1 MKEGK
6 SIWAWFAI
14 ACCVLM
20 GVVSCAVLAGKAL
33 TGAEQ
38 PAVACTADAER
49 PKSLVPVGRT
59 VGIKLF
65 SKGVMVVALSEID
78 TAQGAV
84 WPAKECG
91 LEVGDIITEIDHTS
105 VNSIEEVEQRVRGA
119 NGGVL
124 EIQALRNGKKMDVTA
139 EAAPCLADGTYKLGA
154 WLRDSMAGIGTVTY
168 FDPSTHTFAALGHG
182 INDIDTGLL
191 IPVRSGGIMA
201 SSVTAVVRGEKS
213 EPGQL
218 HGTFD
223 LTGDIGTLFAN
234 GTGGVFGKTDSG
246 LFDGQAL
253 PVAKR
258 SEVHTGSAVI
268 RCNVEGTKVEE
279 YTVEILRVY
288 PELGDTT
295 RNLLIQVNDERLLEL
310 TGGIVQGMSGSP
322 VIQNGKLVGAVTHV
336 LVNDPTRGYGILIE
350 NMLDVAG

>member
-14 ACCVLM
+14 VCCVM
-20 GVVSCAVLAGKAL
+20 AWIASCAVLAGKVH

-38 PAVACTADAER
+38 PAVACTAETER
-49 PKSLVPVGRT
+49 VKRLVPVGRT

-65 SKGVMVVALSEID
+65 SKGVMVVALSELN
-78 TAQGAV
+78 TSEGAV
-84 WPAKECG
+84 WPAKDCG
-91 LEVGDIITEIDHTS
+91 LEVGDVITEIDHTS
-105 VNSIEEVEQRVRGA
+105 VNSIEEVEHQVRDA
-119 NGGVL
+119 GGDAM
-124 EIQALRNGKKMDVTA
+124 EIQALRNGKRMEMTA
-139 EAAPCLADGTYKLGA
+139 VPCLCDGTYKLGA

-168 FDPSTHTFAALGHG
+168 FDPQDKTFAALGHG
-182 INDIDTGLL
+182 INDVDTGLL

-201 SSVTAVVRGEKS
+201 STVTAVVRGEKS

-234 GTGGVFGKTDSG
+234 GTGGVFGRTTSG
-246 LFDGQAL
+246 LFDGQAI
-253 PVAKR
+253 PVAKK
-258 SEVHTGSAVI
+258 SEAHTGAAVI
-268 RCNVEGTKVEE
+268 RCNVEGDKVEE
-279 YTVEILRVY
+279 FTVEILRIY

-295 RNLLIQVNDERLLEL
+295 RNLLLQVDDERLLRI

-322 VIQNGKLVGAVTHV
+322 ILQNGKLVGAVTHV
-336 LVNDPTRGYGILIE
+336 CVRP
-350 NMLDVAG
+350 